1 MLCSQLIY
9 LPVVFD
15 NDGDDIVEVLLSGD
29 VAVEGIADVTD
40 DVEVFPTIP
49 VMIALSVIL
58 QGVAGVVVFI
68 IVISVVDNV
77 DINVVGSA
85 NDVVEETSVVIVI
98 VVGEET

>member
-40 DVEVFPTIP
+40 DVELFPTIP

-58 QGVAGVVVFI
+58 HGVAVF
-68 IVISVVDNV
+68 VVDAV
-77 DINVVGSA
+77 DINVVDGA
-85 NDVVEETSVVIVI
+85 RDVVE
-98 VVGEET
+98 